1 MAAILAERWQ
11 DPVLLRPLETWDS
24 RMQSEIESEILGRMA
39 EGNRDFVVDL
49 GAVTHIKF
57 SVLPDLLGFHRQL
70 RALGGSVALCGPSP
84 YLLNILAAG
93 DVPGTIPIYPSEAC
107 AALGTVGAS
116 AASLFWQEG
125 ERERSGLG
133 V

>member
-1 MAAILAERWQ
+1 MTLLTDNWQ
-11 DPVLLRPLETWDS
+11 DPVLIRPLEDWDCG
-24 RMQSEIESEILGRMA
+24 RESEIESEILGLMA
-39 EGNRDFVVDL
+39 DGHRDFVIEL
-49 GAVTHIKF
+49 SSVTHIKY

-70 RALGGSVALCGPSP
+70 RALGGSLALAGPSP
-84 YLLNILAAG
+84 YLLNVLAAG

-107 AALGTVGAS
+107 AALGTDGAS
-116 AASLFWQEG
+116 VASLIMQEG

>member
-1 MAAILAERWQ
+1 MTLLADNWR
-11 DPVLLRPLETWDS
+11 DPVHLKPLEEWNRRS
-24 RMQSEIESEILGRMA
+24 ESEIESEILGLMA
-39 EGNRDFVVDL
+39 DGHRDFVIEL

-57 SVLPDLLGFHRQL
+57 SVLPDLLGFHQQL
-70 RALGGSVALCGPSP
+70 RALGGSLALSGPSP
-84 YLLNILAAG
+84 YLLNVLAAG

-107 AALGTVGAS
+107 AALGTDGAS
-116 AASLFWQEG
+116 VATLFSQEG

>member
-1 MAAILAERWQ
+1 MALLADGWR
-11 DPVLLRPLETWDS
+11 DPVLLRPLEEWDS
-24 RMQSEIESEILGRMA
+24 RLQSEIESEILGLMA
-39 EGNRDFVVDL
+39 DGHRDFMIDL

-70 RALGGSVALCGPSP
+70 HALGGNLVLAGPSP
-84 YLLNILAAG
+84 YLLNVLAAG

-107 AALGTVGAS
+107 AALGTDGAS
-116 AASLFWQEG
+116 AATLFSQEG
-125 ERERSGLG
+125 ERERTGLG

>member
-1 MAAILAERWQ
+1 MTLLADGWR
-11 DPVLLRPLETWDS
+11 DPVLLRPLEEWDS
-24 RMQSEIESEILGRMA
+24 RLQSEIESEVLGLMA
-39 EGNRDFVVDL
+39 EGHRDFVVDL

-57 SVLPDLLGFHRQL
+57 SVLPDLVGFHRQL
-70 RALGGSVALCGPSP
+70 RALGGTLALAGPSA
-84 YLLNILAAG
+84 YLLNVLAAG

-107 AALGTVGAS
+107 AALGTDAAS
-116 AASLFWQEG
+116 AATFIAQEG

>member
-1 MAAILAERWQ
+1 MAIQVDDWRN
-11 DPVLLRPLETWDS
+11 PVLLRPLEEWDS
-24 RMQSEIESEILGRMA
+24 RLEREIESEIFGLLA
-39 EGNRDFVVDL
+39 DGNRDFQIEL
-49 GAVTHIKF
+49 AAVTHIKF

-70 RALGGSVALCGPSP
+70 RSLGGSLALSGPSP
-84 YLLNILAAG
+84 YLLDVLAAG

-107 AALGTVGAS
+107 AARGTEGAS
-116 AASLFWQEG
+116 AASFLWREG